1 MIDPHR
7 ARESELQGN
16 AMDCE
21 TFGET
26 EIRVRYAETD
36 QMGIL
41 HHANYLVY
49 FELGRVEL
57 LRSRGLNYKDIEAQ
71 GFFLVIAN
79 ARIRYR
85 RPARYDDLLLLR
97 TGVLRAT
104 GARIDH
110 QYELWRGNELIAD
123 GETTL
128 ACVDRDGQLQRI
140 PEMLRRRE

>member
-1 MIDPHR
+1 M
-7 ARESELQGN
+7 
-16 AMDCE
+16 
-21 TFGET
+21 GEI

-71 GFFLVIAN
+71 GFFLVIAR
-79 ARIRYR
+79 AQVRYH
-85 RPARYDDLLLLR
+85 RPARYDDLLVLR
-97 TGVLRAT
+97 THVVRAT

-110 QYELWRGNELIAD
+110 RYELLRGGERIAE

-128 ACVDRDGQLQRI
+128 ACVDREGKLQRI
-140 PEMLRRRE
+140 PEMLRTTEF